1 MSSWEYTFR
10 SQAIRS
16 EKRFSHRLASAQSRR
31 TGPIEETSFFF
42 LYGNVFP
49 AGDVADSRSVDRAV
63 LSVHVP
69 ASDPLLDT
77 VVPCGGDIDDHA
89 GVGLFSARFS
99 LEMGIGRG
107 LIIKSPISQCLS
119 VYFSGKCKIF
129 REITVVFLQK
139 KGD

>member
-1 MSSWEYTFR
+1 MGIYLPESGDPVGEEILAPSCVR
-10 SQAIRS
+10 SVKKGR
-16 EKRFSHRLASAQSRR
+16 SHRRDILL
-31 TGPIEETSFFF
+31 F

-99 LEMGIGRG
+99 FEMGIGRG